1 MLLRNRLLNNAG
13 YSLKYALN
21 VEEEIQSLP
30 QDAENAEVVR

>member
-30 QDAENAEVVR
+30 RDAENAAVAR